1 MDGRCRMAERL
12 SRRAAAGGGAVEGG
26 AGGAALRIRPA
37 GAPDIDD
44 IVHIERASFGDPW
57 SPASFRSLLD
67 NPHVYFA
74 VATDDDVVAG
84 YVVAWFVV
92 DEAEVANLAVA
103 PPSRG
108 RRIGATL
115 LDAAL
120 DAARARGAAS
130 VFLEVRDS
138 IAGARALYASRGFAQ
153 IGRRRGYYRKPVE
166 DAVIM
171 RRVLAESPQ

>member
-1 MDGRCRMAERL
+1 MAERL
-12 SRRAAAGGGAVEGG
+12 SGRSLRAESLPTGPAAPP
-26 AGGAALRIRPA
+26 RIRPA
-37 GAPDIDD
+37 TASDVDA

-74 VATDDDVVAG
+74 VATDDDVVTG

-92 DEAEVANLAVA
+92 DEAEIANLAVA

-108 RRIGATL
+108 RRVGATL

-120 DAARARGAAS
+120 DAARARGAVS

-138 IAGARALYASRGFAQ
+138 NAGARALYASRGFAQ

-166 DAVIM
+166 DAVVM
-171 RRVLAESPQ
+171 RRVLTDPPQ

>member
-1 MDGRCRMAERL
+1 MPTTGTGSPARRNASVRGMRL
-12 SRRAAAGGGAVEGG
+12 
-26 AGGAALRIRPA
+26 RPA
-37 GAPDIDD
+37 VAADIDA

-67 NPHVYFA
+67 NPHVFFA

-92 DEAEVANLAVA
+92 DEAEVANLGVA
-103 PPSRG
+103 PHSRG
-108 RRIGATL
+108 RRIGAML

-120 DAARARGAAS
+120 DAARQRGAAS

-138 IAGARALYASRGFAQ
+138 NAGARALYASRGFAE

-166 DAVIM
+166 DAVVM
-171 RRVLAESPQ
+171 RRVLTESPQ

>member
-1 MDGRCRMAERL
+1 MARRL
-12 SRRAAAGGGAVEGG
+12 SRPGPIGPGGAPRS
-26 AGGAALRIRPA
+26 AATPVRIRPA
-37 GAPDIDD
+37 SPSDIDA

-67 NPHVYFA
+67 NPHVYFG
-74 VATDDDVVAG
+74 VATDDEIVAG

-120 DAARARGAAS
+120 DAARARGAVS

-138 IAGARALYASRGFAQ
+138 NAGARALYASRGFAQ

-166 DAVIM
+166 DAVVM
-171 RRVLAESPQ
+171 RRVLTEPPQ

>member
-1 MDGRCRMAERL
+1 MGDRWPVAERL
-12 SRRAAAGGGAVEGG
+12 SRSVPVGVPRAGGDVVQ
-26 AGGAALRIRPA
+26 IRTA
-37 GAPDIDD
+37 SSSDIDA
-44 IVHIERASFGDPW
+44 IVHIERSSFGDPW

-74 VATDDDVVAG
+74 VATDDEAVAG

-120 DAARARGAAS
+120 DAARGRGVAS

-138 IAGARALYASRGFAQ
+138 NAGARALYASRGFAQ

-166 DAVIM
+166 DAVVM
-171 RRVLAESPQ
+171 RRVLTDPPQ

>member
-1 MDGRCRMAERL
+1 MSAGDGDIVSSAR
-12 SRRAAAGGGAVEGG
+12 GV
-26 AGGAALRIRPA
+26 RIRSA
-37 GAPDIDD
+37 SASDIDH

-67 NPHVYFA
+67 NPHVFFA

-120 DAARARGAAS
+120 DAARARGVVS

-138 IAGARALYASRGFAQ
+138 NAGARALYASRGFAQ

-171 RRVLAESPQ
+171 RRLLAESSQ